1 MTGRRAIIGLSLLCA
16 FALSAFAAQGASA
29 GTTAFTCAKGQGGV
43 GFSDEHCTKAVQT
56 GATFEHVAIA
66 VDKETKYEAT
76 NEKTA
81 EETKKSTP
89 ATFKFFL
96 SEIEVHII
104 CTGLSATGAMENK
117 TVLKNMY
124 VFFNVS
130 TFSLTGCKVEKPSG
144 CTLKEPISLTAVE
157 GTTNG
162 VEEEKGEEPAI
173 EFKPGE
179 GTFGEMTFSGEKCGL
194 KGMAAKIGGSLVG
207 TAKGATVQ
215 FTAAHNTLIIGGKTI
230 TFTGAVTPR
239 MHKEA
244 GGQQNPISFTRT
256 TP

>member
-1 MTGRRAIIGLSLLCA
+1 MTGRKAILGLSLLCA
-16 FALSAFAAQGASA
+16 LAFSAFAAQSASA
-29 GTTAFTCAKGQGGV
+29 GTTAFTCVKGQGGA

-56 GATFEHVAIA
+56 GAAFEHVAIA
-66 VDKETKYEAT
+66 ENKETKYEAS

-89 ATFKFFL
+89 ATFKFTFGGV
-96 SEIEVHII
+96 EVHIV

-117 TVLKNMY
+117 TILKTMY

-130 TFSLTGCKVEKPSG
+130 TFSLSGCKVEKPIN
-144 CTLKEPISLTAVE
+144 CVVETITLTAAE

-179 GTFGEMTFSGEKCGL
+179 SSSFGEIAFTGEKCAL
-194 KGMAAKIGGSLVG
+194 KGLGAKVNGTLVG
-207 TAKGATVQ
+207 TANGATVQ
-215 FTAAHNTLIIGGKTI
+215 FTAAHNTLSIGGKAA

-244 GGQQNPISFTRT
+244 GVLQSPISFTRT

>member
-1 MTGRRAIIGLSLLCA
+1 MTGRRAIIGLSLLCTL
-16 FALSAFAAQGASA
+16 ALSAFAAQSASA

-89 ATFKFFL
+89 ATFKFIL
-96 SEIEVHII
+96 VGVEVHIV

-130 TFSLTGCKVEKPSG
+130 TFSITGCKVEKPVN
-144 CTLKEPISLTAVE
+144 CTLKEPITLTAAE

-179 GTFGEMTFSGEKCGL
+179 STFGELTFSGEKCAL
-194 KGMAAKIGGSLVG
+194 KGMTTKIGGTLVG
-207 TAKGATVQ
+207 TAKGATVE
-215 FTAAHNTLIIGGKTI
+215 FTAAHNTMIIAGKPV
-230 TFTGAVTPR
+230 TFTGTVTPR

-244 GGQQNPISFTRT
+244 GAQQSPISFTRT
-256 TP
+256 IP